1 MNKNRLI
8 LVMDVALVAALALII
23 SNLDYPYYQ
32 TFADYWEEERAE
44 YLRSA
49 VSMLWLISLWLGLYR
64 PFDGADRVTPP
75 VALLGAGRALCA
87 LTTSW
92 ATRLVIYH
100 PIALLSQQIYGGLL
114 MVSVVVDY
122 LLLLFL
128 GRANADAPDCAAA
141 SRRWR
146 GVLLGALV
154 ILAAGI
160 GLAAVWNRRAVWMSA
175 AVAGAYLLAFSMTS
189 RAGAG
194 KEE

>member
-64 PFDGADRVTPP
+64 PFDGADRASPP

-92 ATRLVIYH
+92 ATRLVISH

-128 GRANADAPDCAAA
+128 GRANAGAPDCVAA

-146 GVLLGALV
+146 GVLLGAFA

-160 GLAAVWNRRAVWMSA
+160 VLADVWSRRAVWISA
-175 AVAGAYLLAFSMTS
+175 AVAGAYLLVFGMMS
-189 RAGAG
+189 RTEKG

>member
-23 SNLDYPYYQ
+23 NNLYYPTFQ
-32 TFADYWEEERAE
+32 TIADYWEMERVD

-49 VSMLWLISLWLGLYR
+49 VSMLWLIALWLGLYR
-64 PFDGADRVTPP
+64 PLDGADRASPP
-75 VALLGAGRALCA
+75 VALLGAGRVLCA
-87 LTTSW
+87 LATSW
-92 ATRLVIYH
+92 ATRLFISH
-100 PIALLSQQIYGGLL
+100 PVALLSQQIYGGLL

-128 GRANADAPDCAAA
+128 GRANADAPHCVAA

-160 GLAAVWNRRAVWMSA
+160 ALADVWSRRAVWISA
-175 AVAGAYLLAFSMTS
+175 AVAGAYLLAFAMIS
-189 RAGAG
+189 RTGAG

>member
-64 PFDGADRVTPP
+64 PLDGADRASPS
-75 VALLGAGRALCA
+75 VALLGAGRVLCA
-87 LTTSW
+87 LATSW
-92 ATRLVIYH
+92 ATRIVISH

-128 GRANADAPDCAAA
+128 GRANAGAPDCVAA

-160 GLAAVWNRRAVWMSA
+160 ALADVWSRRAVWISA
-175 AVAGAYLLAFSMTS
+175 AVAGAYLLVFGMTS
-189 RAGAG
+189 RTEKG